1 MNELTSILGI
11 AAALLMGAVNL
22 GPSLVMFARMVASEG
37 GSVVLPP
44 LWAWAPWASSWLRR
58 QASHNAV
65 PCCEH
70 RPQIPHQACPPA

>member
-37 GSVVLPP
+37 RVGGIAAAVGMGALGIK
-44 LWAWAPWASSWLRR
+44 LAASAG
-58 QASHNAV
+58 Q
-65 PCCEH
+65 P
-70 RPQIPHQACPPA
+70 